1 MGDIAITSRQANT
14 YHAESV
20 DALSEAYR
28 VTAMSYVQTAPGRLD
43 AEIHAV
49 STGLVDVREGTFQAS
64 VVLTT
69 ENAFPRFAI
78 AMNLSG
84 QSQLF
89 GSPLTNSNIA
99 YTNGHNGIFARVQGG
114 SSWCNVSIDFELL
127 ERVAQLTAT

>member
-1 MGDIAITSRQANT
+1 MN
-14 YHAESV
+14 
-20 DALSEAYR
+20 
-28 VTAMSYVQTAPGRLD
+28 YVQTAPGLLD
-43 AEIHAV
+43 AEIRAV
-49 STGLVDVREGTFQAS
+49 STGLVDVREVSFQAP

-69 ENAFPRFAI
+69 ESAFPRFAI